1 MKKLLLLFS
10 AVMLMLVAPAK
21 AATTQTLIINGEVVE
36 KVVTKITFE
45 GDLAVLTFADAS
57 VSTEDMGNVV
67 LLFSE
72 SPTSI
77 KDINAFQ
84 LNKVVDG
91 SLNIS
96 GLAEGTLV
104 KIFDASGKQMTST
117 YDTTINVSNLKA
129 GMYIMKAGN
138 QIVKFVKK

>member
-10 AVMLMLVAPAK
+10 AVMLMLVAPSK

-36 KVVTKITFE
+36 KIVTKITFE

-57 VSTEDMGNVV
+57 VSAEDMGNVV
-67 LLFSE
+67 LRFTD

-84 LNKVVDG
+84 LNKEVEG

-96 GLAEGTLV
+96 GLAEGTLIQ
-104 KIFDASGKQMTST
+104 IFDASGKQVIST
-117 YDTTINVSNLKA
+117 YDTTINVSSLKPGMYILKA
-129 GMYIMKAGN
+129 GNK
-138 QIVKFVKK
+138 IVKFAKK

>member
-1 MKKLLLLFS
+1 MQESRRLKVLLLYVLLDRRN
-10 AVMLMLVAPAK
+10 AVQFLTYSLGRSHVVNNRNSLV
-21 AATTQTLIINGEVVE
+21 E
-36 KVVTKITFE
+36 
-45 GDLAVLTFADAS
+45 
-57 VSTEDMGNVV
+57 
-67 LLFSE
+67 LFSE